1 MARSSIQGASPAPA
15 EPAGRDTASLGPGDS
30 SDSGS
35 DMMGLADSDGGDPN
49 VPADVDEQHPALLSP
64 EALDSSGVAAGTGD
78 SRSAGGDAGK
88 SDGWDIGVDRVFT
101 PGETDAAAEEDL
113 GLPPLDEAQA
123 DDEPVEDMTDED
135 ETGEALPERAAGAR
149 KSQSRQ

>member
-1 MARSSIQGASPAPA
+1 MARSSIQGTSPAPPQ
-15 EPAGRDTASLGPGDS
+15 PAGRDTASLGPSDT

-49 VPADVDEQHPALLSP
+49 APADVDEQRSALLSP

-88 SDGWDIGVDRVFT
+88 GDGASGEYGTIQSEGVR
-101 PGETDAAAEEDL
+101 ETERLWLRYRDAWVAFAAARYPDT
-113 GLPPLDEAQA
+113 AA
-123 DDEPVEDMTDED
+123 DTWRAWLSRARAR
-135 ETGEALPERAAGAR
+135 ALSEIAG
-149 KSQSRQ
+149 S